1 MCALDL
7 SCVSW
12 DARWGSHQRP
22 DVLDPIRGWQV
33 DSRPVGRDAE
43 VAEIWAFFSAASG
56 VPAALAITG
65 DAGIGKSMVWQH
77 VLQTAGRSSTVLSC
91 CPAPAERPLAF
102 STLDDLFGDIAG
114 EVLPALAGPC
124 RRALEIAVLRDTSP
138 RSLSAGLS
146 DAGPLLPE
154 RRVLARGILDV
165 LRILSCG
172 APLILAVDDAQW
184 MDRPSAR
191 VLEFCFRR
199 LQREPV
205 SILLTFRDDS
215 EIFPLG
221 LGRALPPDRIGRIR
235 LGPLSLGAI
244 GEILRSRLGVALPR
258 HALTRLH
265 DACGGN
271 PFYALEYAH
280 VLLDHPQ
287 LSLTHEPIPIP
298 RSLGD
303 LTRRR
308 MRRLTPDVRRVG
320 QLVAASSD
328 PRERLIRA
336 ACDNQESWAAID
348 LAVDAG
354 LIERDGDVLR
364 FTHPL
369 LRSALYS
376 DMPLNE
382 RRQVHQR
389 LAAATDGIEERAWHL
404 ALGADRPSEQIAATL
419 DRAAGYAASRGA
431 PEDGAAI
438 AEQAVRLTPAGRSE
452 RIRDRTARAAD
463 LHFRAGDIARSKEL
477 IDSAL
482 HACPAGP
489 LRASLL
495 IRLATIYYL
504 QSGWPFAEQTFQRA
518 AQEAPDDAAL
528 CAHAEQE
535 LAFAR
540 LVAGDLPAASLLA
553 KASLRSA
560 EQVADPHLVAH
571 SLARVAL
578 LEFLQGHGARLDL
591 LDRAEALD
599 ASAGEESVG
608 RLPMHDPALITGVV
622 LKWCDRLDEARLKLD
637 ARYRH
642 ALDRGEEAS
651 LPILLY
657 HFSQLEC
664 WAGNWNA
671 AEEYALEGGRVA
683 EDGRLQPLRPATLYS
698 LALVRAHRGQV
709 ENAHE
714 LASEALALCDRTG
727 NVPIRT
733 MVISVLGFIALS
745 LGDAQAAHSYL
756 GSLAEATA
764 VVGFVEPSVVKFL
777 PDEIEALAT
786 LGDVGLARSFTQ
798 QLEERGKSLGRPWA
812 MAAAARCRAQLAD
825 MDGDL
830 RGAWAACAQALSHH
844 KHLPMPFELGRTLL
858 VKGIIER
865 RARHHP
871 AARVTLGQAL
881 SIFEQLG
888 APLWTQKASHEL
900 SKVAIRASAD
910 GLTETEHRVADL
922 IALGRTNR
930 EIAAAMYVTQ
940 NTVQTHLRHIF
951 RKFDVRSRTELAAR
965 LLSPRASTTT
975 VAGSSPGSCPLSSL
989 ACQASLSGE
998 MCTKYH

>member
-1 MCALDL
+1 
-7 SCVSW
+7 VN
-12 DARWGSHQRP
+12 
-22 DVLDPIRGWQV
+22 
-33 DSRPVGRDAE
+33 SRPVGRDAE
-43 VAEIWAFFSAASG
+43 VAEISAFFSAASG
-56 VPAALAITG
+56 APAALTITG

-77 VLQTAGRSSTVLSC
+77 VLQSAGRSSTVLSC

-102 STLDDLFGDIAG
+102 STLDDLFGDVAG
-114 EVLPALAGPC
+114 EVLPALKEPC
-124 RRALEIAVLRDTSP
+124 RRALEIALLRDTS
-138 RSLSAGLS
+138 RSLSAGRPE
-146 DAGPLLPE
+146 AGPFLPE

-172 APLILAVDDAQW
+172 VPLMLAVDDAQW
-184 MDRPSAR
+184 LDRASAG

-221 LGRALPPDRIGRIR
+221 LGRALPPDRIGRMR

-244 GEILRSRLGVALPR
+244 GEILRSRLGAALPR
-258 HALTRLH
+258 HALTRLY

-271 PFYALEYAH
+271 PFYALEYAR
-280 VLLDHPQ
+280 VLLDRPQ

-298 RSLGD
+298 PSLSD

-308 MRRLTPDVRRVG
+308 MRQLTPEVRRVG
-320 QLVAASSD
+320 QLIAASSD

-336 ACDNQESWAAID
+336 ACDNHESWAAID

-354 LIERDGDVLR
+354 LIERDGEMLR

-389 LAAATDGIEERAWHL
+389 LAAAAEEIEERAWHL
-404 ALGADRPSEQIAATL
+404 ALGADRPSEQIAAML

-431 PEDGAAI
+431 PEEGATFT
-438 AEQAVRLTPAGRSE
+438 EQAARLTPAGRSE
-452 RIRDRTARAAD
+452 EVRQRTVRAAD
-463 LHFRAGDIARSKEL
+463 YRFRAGDIARSKEL

-495 IRLATIYYL
+495 IRLATIYYH
-504 QSGWPFAEQTFQRA
+504 QSGWPLAEQTFQRA
-518 AQEAPDDAAL
+518 ALEAQDDAAL
-528 CAHAEQE
+528 RAHAEQE

-540 LVAGDLPAASLLA
+540 LVAGDLPAASRLA
-553 KASLRSA
+553 QASLRSA
-560 EQVADPHLVAH
+560 EQAADPHLIAH
-571 SLARVAL
+571 SLARTSL
-578 LEFLQGHGARLDL
+578 FEFLQGHGARLDL

-599 ASAGEESVG
+599 ASAGEEPVG
-608 RLPMHDPALITGVV
+608 RLPMLDPALVTGVV

-642 ALDRGEEAS
+642 ALDRGDEAS
-651 LPILLY
+651 LPFLLY

-664 WAGNWNA
+664 WAGNWDA
-671 AEEYALEGGRVA
+671 AEEYALEGCRVA
-683 EDGRLQPLRPATLYS
+683 EEGRQEPMRPATLYS

-709 ENAHE
+709 ESAHE
-714 LASEALALCDRTG
+714 LASQALALCDRTG
-727 NVPIRT
+727 NVPVRT

-745 LGDAQAAHSYL
+745 LGDAQAAHSHL
-756 GSLAEATA
+756 GRLAEATA
-764 VVGFVEPSVVKFL
+764 AVGLGEPSVVKFL
-777 PDEIEALAT
+777 PDEIEALTA
-786 LGDVGLARSFTQ
+786 LSEVDLARSFTR

-825 MDGDL
+825 VDGDL
-830 RGAWAACAQALSHH
+830 QGARAACAQALLRHNELS
-844 KHLPMPFELGRTLL
+844 MPFELGRTLL
-858 VKGIIER
+858 VKGTIER
-865 RARHHP
+865 RARLRP
-871 AARVTLGQAL
+871 AARATLGQAL
-881 SIFEQLG
+881 GIFEHLG
-888 APLWTQKASHEL
+888 APLWAEKASREL
-900 SKVAIRASAD
+900 SKVAVGTPAG
-910 GLTETEHRVADL
+910 GLTETERRVADL
-922 IALGRTNR
+922 IARGRTNR
-930 EIAAAMYVTQ
+930 EIAAAMFVTQ

-951 RKFDVRSRTELAAR
+951 RKLGVRSRTELAAR
-965 LLSPRASTTT
+965 VLSHPQA
-975 VAGSSPGSCPLSSL
+975 PQLSRDGPED
-989 ACQASLSGE
+989 QVR
-998 MCTKYH
+998 